1 MDILPTEKLLDLS
14 GKVAI
19 VTGGAMGIG
28 YGVAIRLAQAKAKV
42 MIADLDLNAAAKS
55 AEEIESYGFAAKAV
69 KVDVSSEEDV
79 RR

>member
-1 MDILPTEKLLDLS
+1 MDILPKDKLLDFS

-55 AEEIESYGFAAKAV
+55 AEEIESLCFSPKAI
-69 KVDVSSEEDV
+69 KIHLSS
-79 RR
+79 